1 MKFRKKPIVIDAVPA
16 SELIDN
22 ARTDW
27 DSLPLWI
34 REAYDKGGM
43 VFTNESIHIP
53 TLEGTMRADRGDW
66 VICGVEGEIYPVKPS
81 IFEATYEEV
90 HG

>member
-22 ARTDW
+22 AQSDW
-27 DSLPLWI
+27 ESLPAWI
-34 REAYDKGGM
+34 KEAYDKGGM
-43 VFTNESIHIP
+43 VFTSESIHIP

-66 VICGVEGEIYPVKPS
+66 VICGVAGEIYPCKPA